1 MEQEQ
6 VVSKATPVL
15 VVDDE
20 ANVADAL
27 WQLLRIHHFEVR
39 QCTSAEAALEILHE
53 EHFDVVISDLHMPG
67 MGGVEFLEQ
76 VMLLSPTTRRI
87 LITAYDSTLLRERIV
102 GLVHAYLPK
111 PFTLRSFIQVV
122 QHQVGELRKASL
134 RDESNEGNGQ
144 SHHLLHKI
152 GARLMDR
159 ALRQVELEQR
169 PDAPQ
174 NRELSAAAQATYQKL
189 EGLLQELQGE
199 LQADILFVAD
209 ALGQVVAEVGYAQN
223 YEQADLVPMVSAAF
237 ASIAELGNMV
247 DGDRDAGSIWHR
259 EGQRFDLYMVTISR
273 DFYLAV
279 MLGKRNTMV
288 KPGVAWMALK
298 RAATTIRTQVALVEL
313 SQLGERD
320 VERALASAIVNDL
333 DSLFTA

>member
-1 MEQEQ
+1 M
-6 VVSKATPVL
+6 SKATPIL

-20 ANVADAL
+20 ANVAEAL

-39 QCTSAEAALEILHE
+39 QCTSAEAALEVMGE

-67 MGGVEFLEQ
+67 IGGVEFLEQ
-76 VMLLSPTTRRI
+76 VALFSPTTRRI

-122 QHQVGELRKASL
+122 QHQVSELRQEEL
-134 RDESNEGNGQ
+134 REEGNGQ

-159 ALRQVELEQR
+159 ALRQVEMEQR
-169 PDAPQ
+169 PGAPKKA
-174 NRELSAAAQATYQKL
+174 EDTEAAQATYKVL
-189 EGLLQELQGE
+189 EGLLQTLQVELQS
-199 LQADILFVAD
+199 DIMFVAD

-247 DGDRDAGSIWHR
+247 DGDPEAGSIWHR
-259 EGQRFDLYMVTISR
+259 EGQRFDLFMVTVSR

-279 MLGKRNTMV
+279 MIGKRSTMV

-298 RAATTIRTQVALVEL
+298 RAAATIRAQVALEQL
-313 SQLGERD
+313 AQLGEQD

-333 DSLFTA
+333 DSLFTN

>member
-1 MEQEQ
+1 M
-6 VVSKATPVL
+6 SKATQIL

-20 ANVADAL
+20 ANVAEAL

-39 QCTSAEAALEILHE
+39 QCTSAEAALEAMGQD
-53 EHFDVVISDLHMPG
+53 HFDVVISDLHMPG

-76 VMLLSPTTRRI
+76 VSLFSPTTRRI

-122 QHQVGELRKASL
+122 QHQVSELRQEEL
-134 RDESNEGNGQ
+134 REDGKGQ

-159 ALRQVELEQR
+159 ALRQVELDQR
-169 PDAPQ
+169 PDAPTKPED
-174 NRELSAAAQATYQKL
+174 NEAAQATYKVL
-189 EGLLQELQGE
+189 EGLLQTLQVELQS
-199 LQADILFVAD
+199 DIMFVAD

-247 DGDRDAGSIWHR
+247 DGDPEAGSIWHR
-259 EGQRFDLYMVTISR
+259 EGQRFDLFMVTVSR

-279 MLGKRNTMV
+279 MIGKRSTMV

-298 RAATTIRTQVALVEL
+298 RAAAMIRAQVALEQL
-313 SQLGERD
+313 AQLGERD

-333 DSLFTA
+333 DSLFTN

>member
-1 MEQEQ
+1 M
-6 VVSKATPVL
+6 SKATPVL

-27 WQLLRIHHFEVR
+27 WQLLRIHHYEVR
-39 QCTSAEAALEILHE
+39 QCTTAEAALELLGQ

-76 VMLLSPTTRRI
+76 VALFSPTTRRI

-122 QHQVGELRKASL
+122 QHQVSELRQEAL
-134 RDESNEGNGQ
+134 READKGQ

-169 PDAPQ
+169 PTPQ
-174 NRELSAAAQATYQKL
+174 KRAEVSEAAQETYRRL
-189 EGLLQELQGE
+189 EGFLQELQTE

-259 EGQRFDLYMVTISR
+259 EGQRFDLFMVTISR

-298 RAATTIRTQVALVEL
+298 RAAGTIRAQVALEQL
-313 SQLGERD
+313 ADLGERD

-333 DSLFTA
+333 DSLFTG

>member
-1 MEQEQ
+1 M
-6 VVSKATPVL
+6 SKATPIL

-20 ANVADAL
+20 ANVAEAL

-39 QCTSAEAALEILHE
+39 QCTSAEAALEAMGQ

-76 VMLLSPTTRRI
+76 VSLFSPTTRRI

-122 QHQVGELRKASL
+122 QHQVSELRQEAL
-134 RDESNEGNGQ
+134 REEGNGQ

-159 ALRQVELEQR
+159 ALRQVEIEQR
-169 PDAPQ
+169 PSAPKKAED
-174 NRELSAAAQATYQKL
+174 NEAAQATYRVL
-189 EGLLQELQGE
+189 EGLLQTLQME
-199 LQADILFVAD
+199 LQADIMFVAD

-247 DGDRDAGSIWHR
+247 DGDPEAGSIWHR
-259 EGQRFDLYMVTISR
+259 EGQRFDLFMVTVSR

-279 MLGKRNTMV
+279 MIGKRSTMV

-298 RAATTIRTQVALVEL
+298 RAAATIRAQVALEQL
-313 SQLGERD
+313 AQLGERD

-333 DSLFTA
+333 DSLFTN